1 MTMRTSHTIVAC
13 AVLGALA
20 TVPAHA
26 ATTEHF
32 NMRGTAVDFFT
43 VTSVTAG
50 PNCTVDTLISFSAAT
65 SVGHGATPGT
75 SSGWGGFVQQFD
87 NCTGTQAIGSFDA
100 PLAAGNLST
109 GAHTAT
115 LNASVVI
122 TLTVFNPEF
131 EVVGSVDK
139 TLTASGLR
147 FDAIQAESFV
157 GKIHNRFRFPNFS
170 STSSGHSNES
180 PASLS
185 GVLTFDGASLLTD
198 PGSIFASFQTST
210 QIAVTVIK

>member
-1 MTMRTSHTIVAC
+1 MRTSHIIVAG

-20 TVPAHA
+20 TVPADA

-32 NMRGTAVDFFT
+32 NMRGTVVDFFT
-43 VTSVTAG
+43 FTSVSGG

-65 SVGHGATPGT
+65 SVGRGATPGT
-75 SSGWGGFVQQFD
+75 SSGWSGFVEQFD
-87 NCTGTQAIGSFDA
+87 SCTGTQATGSFDA
-100 PLAAGNLST
+100 PLGAGGLSIA
-109 GAHTAT
+109 GHTAT

-122 TLTVFNPEF
+122 TLAVFEPES
-131 EVVGSVDK
+131 EVVGSVDM

-147 FDAIQAESFV
+147 FAAIQAESFV

-170 STSSGHSNES
+170 STSSGRSNES
-180 PASLS
+180 PANLS

-198 PGSIFASFQTST
+198 PASIFASFHTQT